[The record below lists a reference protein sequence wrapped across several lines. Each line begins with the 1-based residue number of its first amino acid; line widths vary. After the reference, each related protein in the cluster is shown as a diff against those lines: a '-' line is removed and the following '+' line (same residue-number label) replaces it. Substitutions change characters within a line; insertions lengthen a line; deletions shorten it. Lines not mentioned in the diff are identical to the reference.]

1 VAVVGGVGGALLI
14 PNMGSVFGASDA
26 ASVAGACATPSAAST
41 AVGATAAAGTA
52 AAAAPA
58 GAAATVAPTPSGT
71 AAAPVATAPATA
83 AATTTATAAATTTAT
98 APATTAATASA
109 APTICPTATGTTTAT
124 AVPTATAT
132 APAAA
137 ANVSCDIVVP
147 ANPLTAKG
155 LSTPYQLTG
164 TNGMSAQASG
174 CTMANFG
181 NLGAFVQATILNPAT
196 GALSVYEPLVIT
208 QGTAPA
214 AAPVVP
220 TLPAGAIVTIDFG
233 FNGTNLTQVGA
244 TRTALAQGR
253 CVDGLNG
260 SIFGQ
265 VSFCNGTGFFQAAQR
280 AEAAGK
286 LVVPATGTA
295 TKAAGVACP
304 TVRNFNMID
313 QDQSDNVTSQY
324 LLTAT
329 GTTAQNNAANKA
341 ALAGA
346 TVINNGS
353 DNALIDAFLD
363 PTLGCTPFTA
373 PDLSQGGAQGT
384 SQALDELS
392 AAKNQT
398 APIALVPENDE
409 MVLVN
414 NAFSVAK
421 TNLYRSNV
429 GQPPVSAAND
439 AADSPANYCQNMVN
453 VQTSF
458 LQNNQALL
466 ATGATPVPGTGNNLL
481 TFMANRLSM
490 SFTNLNCQNFGLTDP
505 VTVTLDGNG
514 AATAAT
520 FNTAQQTATAGTAA
534 GSGATGT
541 TMPPPRRRIGRN
553 RRHHLMNPSGM

>member
-1 VAVVGGVGGALLI
+1 
-14 PNMGSVFGASDA
+14 M
-26 ASVAGACATPSAAST
+26 
-41 AVGATAAAGTA
+41 
-52 AAAAPA
+52 
-58 GAAATVAPTPSGT
+58 
-71 AAAPVATAPATA
+71 
-83 AATTTATAAATTTAT
+83 
-98 APATTAATASA
+98 
-109 APTICPTATGTTTAT
+109 
-124 AVPTATAT
+124 
-132 APAAA
+132 
-137 ANVSCDIVVP
+137 
-147 ANPLTAKG
+147 
-155 LSTPYQLTG
+155 
-164 TNGMSAQASG
+164 
-174 CTMANFG
+174 
-181 NLGAFVQATILNPAT
+181 
-196 GALSVYEPLVIT
+196 
-208 QGTAPA
+208 
-214 AAPVVP
+214 P

-244 TRTALAQGR
+244 TRAALAQGR
-253 CVDGLNG
+253 CVNGLNG

-265 VSFCNGTGFFQAAQR
+265 VSFCNGTQFFRAAQQ

-286 LVVPATGTA
+286 LVVPATGTS
-295 TKAAGVACP
+295 TKAAGMPCP
-304 TVRNFNMID
+304 TARNFDMID
-313 QDQSDNVTSQY
+313 QDQSDNVTTTY
-324 LLTAT
+324 LLTAN
-329 GTTAQNNAANKA
+329 GQTAQFNAANQA

-346 TVINNGS
+346 MSINNGS
-353 DNALIDAFLD
+353 DNELLDAFLD

-373 PDLSQGGAQGT
+373 PDLSQAGAQST

-398 APIALVPENDE
+398 APIALIPENDE

-429 GQPPVSAAND
+429 GQPAVSAAND

-453 VQTSF
+453 VQTPF

-520 FNTAQQTATAGTAA
+520 FNTAQQKATAATTAA
-534 GSGATGT
+534 GTGATGT
-541 TMPPPRRRIGRN
+541 TMPAPGQPDRPQSPQGHEPVRDVTVLAG
-553 RRHHLMNPSGM
+553 